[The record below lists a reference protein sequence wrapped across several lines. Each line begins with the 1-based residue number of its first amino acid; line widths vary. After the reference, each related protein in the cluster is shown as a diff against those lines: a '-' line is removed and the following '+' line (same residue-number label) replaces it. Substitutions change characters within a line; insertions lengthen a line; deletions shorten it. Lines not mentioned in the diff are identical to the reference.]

1 MAQLISIFERTLILS
16 IETAW
21 MVGLLCVVSAV
32 IGRKLAPLWQYAL
45 WMLVIVK
52 LLFPWIPG
60 NPGSGLQWLH
70 LPHLFESYTSPGEQA
85 AALDPILGTGG
96 HSALLPV
103 DAMNARE
110 GAVHISAVDTNG
122 VDKLFLQNVTV
133 IWLIGIA
140 AVGCYFVI
148 GNMMMSSALRRTS
161 SYEVPLPLQ
170 EQFMHICRRSGIRSS
185 IDLRITDA
193 VSSPTLYG
201 LFSPTIFI
209 PRSLVGRLSSADWD
223 HVFQHELIHYRRKDV
238 WVNMLFSLLAVFH
251 WFNPAVWYGLR
262 RLRIAQE
269 EACDASVLSTTGQ
282 RESYASSILKVAEFG
297 ARRQSG
303 AAGIGFSTYKNQLVR
318 RITMIHNFQS
328 RKKRVSIL
336 GIAVLMTAALLAL
349 PSAFAEGDEATA
361 AGQDIVF
368 SIPSEGQITAAFGE
382 HIHPKTN
389 ERIFHD
395 GIDIVNEEGSEVRA
409 AADGQVI
416 KADYHGDY
424 GLHIVIE
431 HRDGWRT
438 EYRHLQELLAAEGDA
453 VKTGDRIGLMG
464 STGKSTGPHLHFS
477 IMKDNVYVDLVQ
489 YTNMNPN

>member
-1 MAQLISIFERTLILS
+1 MAQLISLFERTLIIS
-16 IETAW
+16 IEAAL
-21 MVGLLCVVSAV
+21 MVILLCVVSAA
-32 IGRKLAPLWQYAL
+32 IGRKLAPLWHYAL

-70 LPHLFESYTSPGEQA
+70 FPHLFESYISPGEQA
-85 AALDPILGTGG
+85 ATFDPILETGG
-96 HSALLPV
+96 HSVLLPV

-110 GAVHISAVDTNG
+110 GAVHVSAGGTNG
-122 VDKLFLQNVTV
+122 VGKLILKNVTV
-133 IWLIGIA
+133 IWLLGIA
-140 AVGCYFVI
+140 AVGFYFVI
-148 GNMMMSSALRRTS
+148 GNVMMASALSRKS
-161 SYEVPLPLQ
+161 SDEVPFSLK
-170 EQFMHICRRSGIRSS
+170 EQFMQICQRSGIRSS
-185 IDLRITDA
+185 IHLRLTDA

-201 LFSPTIFI
+201 LFSPTVFI
-209 PRSLVGRLSSADWD
+209 PRSLVGRLSFSDWG

-269 EACDASVLSTTGQ
+269 EACDASVLSATGQ
-282 RESYASSILKVAEFG
+282 RESYASSILKVVEFG

-318 RITMIHNFQS
+318 RITMINNFQS
-328 RKKRVSIL
+328 RKKRLSIL
-336 GIAVLMTAALLAL
+336 GMAVLMAVALLAL

-361 AGQDIVF
+361 TGHDIIF
-368 SIPSEGQITAAFGE
+368 SIPSEGQITATFGE
-382 HIHPKTN
+382 RIHPKTN

-416 KADYHGDY
+416 KADYNGDY
-424 GLHIVIE
+424 GFHIVIE
-431 HRDGWRT
+431 HGDGWRT
-438 EYRHLQELLAAEGDA
+438 EYRHLQELLASEGDA
-453 VKTGDRIGLMG
+453 VEAGDRIGLMG

-477 IMKDNVYVDLVQ
+477 IMKDDVYVDYVQ
-489 YTNMNPN
+489 YMNMNTN